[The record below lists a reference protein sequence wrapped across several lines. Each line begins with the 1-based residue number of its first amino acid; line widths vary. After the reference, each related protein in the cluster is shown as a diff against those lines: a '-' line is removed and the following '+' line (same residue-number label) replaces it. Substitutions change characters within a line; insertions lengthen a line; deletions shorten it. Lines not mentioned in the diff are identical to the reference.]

1 MSFSE
6 IEIYGDMGPLF
17 AALAKAQAEI
27 RGALKDAVNPHFKS
41 KYADLESTWQ
51 ACRGPLAANGLAVI
65 QSPFSEGG
73 NIGVVTILG
82 HASGAM
88 ISGRLVVAPMK
99 FDAQGA
105 GSTLTYLRR
114 YALAAMVGVAP
125 TDDDGEASVG
135 RPVNGK
141 AAPAKEAAPPAPPEL
156 QYDPMTGELMP
167 QALPY
172 TGDYVK
178 FGRVFIDAIK
188 TAESLAELNR
198 WEGYNKA
205 VIEGNKDENGEERLP
220 KAYNSIIE
228 AIDKRRVQLWEES
241 RDETPP
247 NPLLGG

>member
-1 MSFSE
+1 
-6 IEIYGDMGPLF
+6 
-17 AALAKAQAEI
+17 
-27 RGALKDAVNPHFKS
+27 
-41 KYADLESTWQ
+41 
-51 ACRGPLAANGLAVI
+51 
-65 QSPFSEGG
+65 
-73 NIGVVTILG
+73 VVTILG

-141 AAPAKEAAPPAPPEL
+141 GREAAPPPPPAPPEL
-156 QYDPMTGELMP
+156 QYDPVTGELMP

-172 TGDYVK
+172 AGDYVK
-178 FGRVFIDAIK
+178 FGRVFVDAIK

-198 WEGYNKA
+198 WESHNRETIDGGK
-205 VIEGNKDENGEERLP
+205 ERLP
-220 KAYNSIIE
+220 KAYNSLQE
-228 AIDKRRVQLWEES
+228 AIDKRRLQLWEES
-241 RDETPP
+241 RDEKPS